1 MMVGKG
7 NKKSNQRHVHLIYS
21 SEREGNR
28 VCMKRETGKGER
40 EPRGKAKV
48 QIADSRITDH
58 RSRITYRSSQFA
70 VRRSLQLTLAN
81 SAKALTKQF
90 MNLNRSSRRTRFS
103 RRHRLSLALVQTCVR
118 THTRDPALHSL
129 AATVTSSDAG
139 TGVPLHFNLLRNG
152 FRVRHDTRPR
162 E

>member
-40 EPRGKAKV
+40 EPRGKAEV

-58 RSRITYRSSQFA
+58 GSHIA

-103 RRHRLSLALVQTCVR
+103 RRHRLSLALIQTCVR